1 MINFLFTPKLSYWAY
16 MTVTTALFM
25 FQSGIN
31 LVCVILFTILFTVAG
46 CAVEIFIRTA
56 MIDRRFRKNA
66 EK

>member
-16 MTVTTALFM
+16 MIVTTALFM
-25 FQSGIN
+25 FHSGIN
-31 LVCVILFTILFTVAG
+31 LVWVILFTVAG